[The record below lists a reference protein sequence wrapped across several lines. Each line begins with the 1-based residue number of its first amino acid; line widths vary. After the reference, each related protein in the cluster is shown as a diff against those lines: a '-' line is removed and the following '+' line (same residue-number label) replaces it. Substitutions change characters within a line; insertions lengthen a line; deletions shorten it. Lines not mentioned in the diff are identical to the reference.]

1 MAVRKTQ
8 IHPWSWTT
16 TQVTLSWQQ
25 LEVLGLISILYHPH
39 WMLGLHVGVQ
49 HFVGEFAVYKMEKLF
64 EIFESWWFLSFWRG
78 WKYVLKMFSGK
89 LVLFHQ
95 HPSFLKHYDVGNQLP
110 LVNQHQHRVPAS
122 PNHVA
127 TQPPIPQN
135 TCETAWEC
143 IIDGLYFWGRMT
155 AGCGKSPFS
164 QSGFRV
170 SGFRGFRNMWSNRV
184 PLKNRLFKKAGLFR
198 MFPTHSHWR
207 A

>member
-1 MAVRKTQ
+1 M
-8 IHPWSWTT
+8 
-16 TQVTLSWQQ
+16 
-25 LEVLGLISILYHPH
+25 LGCSIL
-39 WMLGLHVGVQ
+39 WASLQFIKWKSCL
-49 HFVGEFAVYKMEKLF
+49 KSLN
-64 EIFESWWFLSFWRG
+64 LG
-78 WKYVLKMFSGK
+78 WKYVLKMLSGK

-95 HPSFLKHYDVGNQLP
+95 HPSFLKHYDVGNRLP

-184 PLKNRLFKKAGLFR
+184 PLKNRLFKSR
-198 MFPTHSHWR
+198 TV
-207 A
+207 